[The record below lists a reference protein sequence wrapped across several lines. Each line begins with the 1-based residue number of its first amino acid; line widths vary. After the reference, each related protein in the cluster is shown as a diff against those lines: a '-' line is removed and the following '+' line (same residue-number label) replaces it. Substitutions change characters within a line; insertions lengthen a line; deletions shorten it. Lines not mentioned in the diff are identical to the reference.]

1 MAGCLAR
8 LAGIAVAGAMVAA
21 AAVAGAA
28 PAHAYRAPRTA
39 DGRPDLQ
46 GLWSAASLTN
56 LQRPKDFTTLVASPQ
71 AAAQFEKKAFDEYRE
86 GLTPTDPRAPAL
98 APGKVKDESAQ
109 WSSRPIGLARVGGQI
124 RTSFIVDPPD
134 GRLPLTPAA
143 RAAAEKALKDE
154 DVSDDPEGR
163 PFDERCLLGGGGGVA
178 APIMT
183 GMLVGVVQTRDHVVL
198 LGESNHDAR
207 IVRLADRRHPPAA
220 VNAWMGD
227 SVGWWEGETLV
238 VETTNLSPA
247 DRWRWNEG
255 DWIPLTPRARFVERF
270 TRTGPATLLYSFTV
284 DDPGAYTRP
293 WRGEASLR
301 AETGLM
307 PEYACHEGNYALANI
322 LAGARHEDA
331 TTPAAPAK

>member
-1 MAGCLAR
+1 MTKPLAR
-8 LAGIAVAGAMVAA
+8 LAGIAVACTVS
-21 AAVAGAA
+21 GAA
-28 PAHAYRAPRTA
+28 CAQTHPYRAPRTA

-46 GLWSAASLTN
+46 GLWSGMTLTN
-56 LQRPKDFTTLVASPQ
+56 LQRPKDFSALVARP
-71 AAAQFEKKAFDEYRE
+71 AAAAAYEKKALSDFDRE
-86 GLTPTDPRAPAL
+86 LAPTDPGSPPLPA
-98 APGKVKDESAQ
+98 GKVKDESAE
-109 WSSRPIGLARVGGQI
+109 WSTRPPGLARVRGQI
-124 RTSFIVDPPD
+124 RTSLIVDPAD
-134 GRLPLTPAA
+134 GRLPMTAAA

-183 GMLVGVVQTRDHVVL
+183 SMLVAIVQTRDHVVL
-198 LGESNHDAR
+198 VGESNHDAR

-220 VNAWMGD
+220 VTAWMGD

-238 VETTNLSPA
+238 VETANLSPA

-270 TRTGPATLLYSFTV
+270 ARTGPDTLLYSFTV

-293 WRGEASLR
+293 WRGEAPLR
-301 AETGLM
+301 AETGVM
-307 PEYACHEGNYALANI
+307 PEFACHEGNYALANI
-322 LAGARHEDA
+322 LAGARREDA
-331 TTPAAPAK
+331 AAGTAAPAK